1 MMMKKRKLTTAQ
13 GPKESLLSRLKLQA
27 GYYVM
32 ILPAVLCLLLFNYAP
47 MAGLY
52 MGFTDYKPAKGIFG
66 SRFIGLTHFKQFF
79 TSIDFVRVFRNTLL
93 YSASR
98 IVIVNLLTGIVFALL
113 LYEIRSR
120 LANKVYHT
128 CMLLPS
134 FIAWTVISGA
144 LLILLH
150 PDNGLV
156 NDFLKNLGLQTV
168 S

>member
-98 IVIVNLLTGIVFALL
+98 IVIVNLPAAIGSRARSL
-113 LYEIRSR
+113 IRFP
-120 LANKVYHT
+120 V
-128 CMLLPS
+128 P
-134 FIAWTVISGA
+134 
-144 LLILLH
+144 
-150 PDNGLV
+150 
-156 NDFLKNLGLQTV
+156 LQ
-168 S
+168 